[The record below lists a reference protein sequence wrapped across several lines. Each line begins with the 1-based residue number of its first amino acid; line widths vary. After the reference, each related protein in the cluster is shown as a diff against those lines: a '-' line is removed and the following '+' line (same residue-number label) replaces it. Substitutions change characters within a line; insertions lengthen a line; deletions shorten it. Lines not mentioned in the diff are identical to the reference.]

1 MSKKKIQ
8 KPRNLATVITSTTE
22 ILQAFG
28 AAVTAFNNLNA
39 AGGVDEFMTLLD
51 PGVLLETINGAVVY
65 RGKPE
70 VRDYL
75 VDHLA
80 PSKPVFI
87 PTTTPVTQGVTDWFG
102 YVKGTANWSDTDNDS
117 DDTGVSMGYCFGFAK
132 NPSGNWLL
140 LIVRSSRPYTNAT
153 SISLE

>member
-8 KPRNLATVITSTTE
+8 KPRNLATVIASTTE

-65 RGKPE
+65 PGKPGSK
-70 VRDYL
+70 RLSSRSSRAFKASLYSSDSRHAGRYRLDY
-75 VDHLA
+75 
-80 PSKPVFI
+80 
-87 PTTTPVTQGVTDWFG
+87 G
-102 YVKGTANWSDTDNDS
+102 YVKGTANY
-117 DDTGVSMGYCFGFAK
+117 GRY
-132 NPSGNWLL
+132 
-140 LIVRSSRPYTNAT
+140 R
-153 SISLE
+153 